1 MTTSLFTTV
10 DGLKTDD
17 ELHSPIIDGVKL
29 EATPAYAD
37 SVKRLQS
44 LGLTKEEAEALLK
57 G

>member
-1 MTTSLFTTV
+1 MTSLFTTV
-10 DGLKTDD
+10 DGLRVDD